1 MENLILT
8 QKKKKMNRLIMSTF
22 IIVIGL
28 IILFLGISLSVS
40 LGAKHIDL
48 NTVLSS
54 MLSPSDD
61 INSKIIRDIRLP
73 RVITA
78 ALVGAFLAVSGA
90 IMQGITRNPIADPSI
105 MGITQGATFTIAIA
119 FAMKANIGSS
129 GLMIFA
135 FVGASLSGIIVFLLS
150 SRSIKGVSPIKLV
163 LAGTALGTLLISL
176 ATAIAMYSNLS
187 QELSFWIAGGLV
199 TAKWEGVKLLASVGA
214 FGVIGAIILSPKIT
228 ILSLG
233 EEIAIGLGQK
243 TNIIRFIGILIV
255 ILLSGGSVAVAG
267 NISFLGLI
275 VPQIVRS
282 LVGPDYRF
290 IIPCSLVLGANLLVF
305 SDIAARMINQPYET
319 PIGALT
325 ALLGVPFFIYIVRK
339 EAKSL

>member
-1 MENLILT
+1 MEKSIVIENN
-8 QKKKKMNRLIMSTF
+8 KKINRIIISTF
-22 IIVIGL
+22 LIVIGL
-28 IILFLGISLSVS
+28 IILFLGIGLSIS

-48 NTVLSS
+48 ITVFNSL
-54 MLSPSDD
+54 LSPSDD
-61 INSKIIRDIRLP
+61 INSNIIHDIRLP
-73 RVITA
+73 RVLAA

-119 FAMKANIGSS
+119 FALKANIGSS
-129 GLMIFA
+129 GLMFFA
-135 FVGASLSGIIVFLLS
+135 FIGASLSGIIVFLLS

-176 ATAIAMYSNLS
+176 ATAIAMYTNLS
-187 QELSFWIAGGLV
+187 QQLSFWIAGGLV
-199 TAKWEGVKLLASVGA
+199 TAKWQGVKLLASVGV
-214 FGVIGAIILSPKIT
+214 FGVIAAIIISPKIT

-243 TNIIRFIGILIV
+243 TNIIRLIGIIIV
-255 ILLSGGSVAVAG
+255 ILLSGGSVSVAG

-290 IIPCSLVLGANLLVF
+290 IIPCSLVLGADLLVY
-305 SDIAARMINQPYET
+305 SDILARMINQPYET

-339 EAKSL
+339 EANSL